1 LYGDRIATLS
11 EPQYGKLRLTFAT
24 DAEERF
30 RPGSP
35 VLSISMPVDAARR
48 PRGDIVRAF
57 FDGLLPEGQSR
68 AAISREFGVHPG
80 DDFGLLTAIGRDCAG
95 AVVLLPEDVPPP
107 SPAGEVE
114 LLADG
119 ELATLIAQL
128 RDRPLGADNKVRVS
142 LPGMQ
147 EKLLLAKTP
156 DGRWGRPVN
165 GTPSTHI
172 LKPQDMRYASYAA
185 SEAFCLALSRRLGL
199 GAFSSEVI
207 EVAGRP
213 VIVVERYDRARTE
226 RGVERIHQEDVCQ
239 ALGIDTSDRPARKYQ
254 ASGGPSLRDVA
265 SLLARYQ
272 PEDNVRLLRLVTL
285 NVAIGNA
292 DCHAKNVSLLHPVDE
307 TVHLAP
313 AYDLTPTTFY
323 TGIPTEAGPK
333 DMSDELAMF
342 VNGTRSIHEVT
353 SEDLADE
360 GSSWGLG
367 ADAGRTVGAA
377 LTSIL
382 DCLEDAAH
390 ERPVPSEMLRFVAS
404 RTTSLL
410 AGRPP
415 GPPAASD

>member
-1 LYGDRIATLS
+1 
-11 EPQYGKLRLTFAT
+11 
-24 DAEERF
+24 
-30 RPGSP
+30 
-35 VLSISMPVDAARR
+35 MPVDAARR
-48 PRGDIVRAF
+48 PRGDTVRAF
-57 FDGLLPEGQSR
+57 FDGLLPEGQSL

-80 DDFGLLTAIGRDCAG
+80 DNFGLLTVIGRDCAG
-95 AVVLLPEDVPPP
+95 AVILLPEDVPMP
-107 SPAGEVE
+107 SPGGEVE

-119 ELATLIAQL
+119 EIARLIAQL
-128 RDRPLGADNKVRVS
+128 RDKPLGADNKVRVS

-172 LKPQDMRYASYAA
+172 LKPQDMRFGSYAA
-185 SEAFCLALSRRLGL
+185 SEAFCLALSRGLGL
-199 GAFSSEVI
+199 GAFSSEMI
-207 EVAGRP
+207 EVASRP
-213 VIVVERYDRARTE
+213 VIVLERYDRVRTE
-226 RGVERIHQEDVCQ
+226 RGVERIHQEDACQ

-272 PEDNVRLLRLVTL
+272 PRDNIRLLTLVTL

-292 DCHAKNVSLLHPVDE
+292 DCHAKNLSLLHSVDG

-333 DMSDELAMF
+333 DMTGELGMF
-342 VNGTRSIHEVT
+342 INGTRSIHDVT
-353 SEDLADE
+353 SEDLAAE

-367 ADAGRTVGAA
+367 AGAQKTVDAA
-377 LTSIL
+377 LTSIME
-382 DCLEDAAH
+382 CLEDVANESAI
-390 ERPVPSEMLRFVAS
+390 PSEMLRFVAS
-404 RTTSLL
+404 RTTTLL